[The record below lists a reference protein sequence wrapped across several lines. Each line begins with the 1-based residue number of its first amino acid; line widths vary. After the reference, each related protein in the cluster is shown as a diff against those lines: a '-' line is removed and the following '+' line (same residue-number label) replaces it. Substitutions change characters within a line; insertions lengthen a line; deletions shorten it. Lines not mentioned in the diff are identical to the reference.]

1 MSRTGTTW
9 HCARRLKTVTKRRIL
24 FVFRDN
30 VSSSRKEELKKLLN
44 SQVPIVLATMAWVL
58 ESLMSYFRGRDQS
71 VEVSTG
77 STTPP
82 PSPSPSLTNDES
94 SSDSSDP
101 MMFSNFTQSL
111 LSVAT
116 NKLQLSAPE
125 HSVVE
130 ASALALKCLTH
141 LFTWVPLT
149 TVITA
154 RLLASIFHFVTLGFH
169 CTKVSDFYLFLVF

>member
-1 MSRTGTTW
+1 M
-9 HCARRLKTVTKRRIL
+9 
-24 FVFRDN
+24 
-30 VSSSRKEELKKLLN
+30 KKLLN
-44 SQVPIVLATMAWVL
+44 SQVPVILATMAWVL

-71 VEVSTG
+71 VEGGVSN

-125 HSVVE
+125 PSVVE

-169 CTKVSDFYLFLVF
+169 CTKVSIILVQSFEFSILCTRAKNQLLSRNCQDFDV